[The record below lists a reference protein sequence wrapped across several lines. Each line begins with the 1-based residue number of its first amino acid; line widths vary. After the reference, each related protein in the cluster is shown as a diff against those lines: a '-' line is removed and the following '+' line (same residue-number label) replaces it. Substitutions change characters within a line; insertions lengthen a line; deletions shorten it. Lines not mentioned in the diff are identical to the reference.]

1 MEDSI
6 RDELAIR
13 ELVARYAATVGNG
26 DVEGWSRTWAEDG
39 EWEVL
44 GQTSRG
50 REAVTNRLEELL
62 GGLEFVVQMASG
74 GILEIRGDQATGYW
88 QITEH
93 GRFAG
98 GNPLFTLGA
107 YRDRYVRVEGD
118 WRFARRGFHAIYVGP
133 PDMSAKATPP
143 PVDF

>member
-1 MEDSI
+1 MEDCVGED
-6 RDELAIR
+6 RAIR
-13 ELVARYAATVGNG
+13 ELVARYATTIASG
-26 DVEGWSRTWAEDG
+26 DVEAWSQTWAEDG

-50 REAVTNRLEELL
+50 REAVTSRLEELV
-62 GGLEFVVQMASG
+62 GGLEFVVQIANG
-74 GILEIRGDQATGYW
+74 GILEIHGDRATGYW

-93 GRFAG
+93 GRFVSG
-98 GNPLFTLGA
+98 SPLFTLGV
-107 YRDRYVRVEGD
+107 YRDHYVRVEGD

-143 PVDF
+143 PIDF